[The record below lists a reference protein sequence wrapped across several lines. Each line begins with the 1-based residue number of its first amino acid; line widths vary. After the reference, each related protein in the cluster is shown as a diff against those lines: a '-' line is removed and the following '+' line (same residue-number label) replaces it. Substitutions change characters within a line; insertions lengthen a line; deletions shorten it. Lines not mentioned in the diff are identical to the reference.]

1 MNFFYSIVDQSAPT
15 FVQVLLAILLT
26 IVLAGALAVLY
37 TIFKKKEG
45 YFKDMPISLFIFPII
60 LSITVIVMDAIGR
73 SFTTDATTDIAR
85 FSRVGVAL
93 LAALLILRIRSQQR
107 DIEDIVLLFFATVL
121 GLVCGMG
128 YVFVALT
135 FFVTVVGVYSIL
147 KVSGFPK
154 MPRER
159 MSLKITVPEN
169 LDFENAFDDILK
181 KYTTYFSLKK
191 VKTTDLGSLILLSY
205 EILLKKGVNSKE
217 MLDMILPA
225 MWLLE
230 RYHHPFYL
238 VYTNTLPGEVVYEDQ
253 YQVAVKVGGKLDI
266 KPVPKSWSP
275 KDE

>member
-26 IVLAGALAVLY
+26 IVLAGALAILY

-135 FFVTVVGVYSIL
+135 FFVAVVGVYSIL
-147 KVSGFPK
+147 KLCGFPK

-181 KYTTYFSLKK
+181 KYTTYFSLKR

-205 EILLKKGVNSKE
+205 EILLKKGANSKE
-217 MLDMILPA
+217 MLDEIRARNGNL
-225 MWLLE
+225 
-230 RYHHPFYL
+230 
-238 VYTNTLPGEVVYEDQ
+238 D
-253 YQVAVKVGGKLDI
+253 VAVTYARYLSQGDN
-266 KPVPKSWSP
+266 
-275 KDE
+275 